1 MRIDIRMATNR
12 DSLAL
17 RQFAEHALARKLGA
31 RAERIRRV
39 RIRLSDS
46 NGPRGGVDKVCQIRL
61 DLVSGSE
68 VSASGESPGWYEA
81 VTIAVMNARTA
92 VDRRLERART
102 RKPREKAMF
111 EVVEKEAEET
121 RRVNA

>member
-1 MRIDIRMATNR
+1 MKIDIRMATNR
-12 DSLAL
+12 DSPAL
-17 RQFAEHALARKLGA
+17 RQFAEHALMRKLGA

-39 RIRLSDS
+39 RIRLSDA

-61 DLVSGSE
+61 DLAAGGE
-68 VSASGESPGWYEA
+68 VGASGESLGWYEA

-102 RKPREKAMF
+102 RKARC
-111 EVVEKEAEET
+111 
-121 RRVNA
+121 

>member
-1 MRIDIRMATNR
+1 MEIDIRMVTNR

-17 RQFAEHALARKLGA
+17 RQFAEHALLRKIGP
-31 RAERIRRV
+31 RAQRIRRV
-39 RIRLSDS
+39 RIRLSDA

-61 DLVSGSE
+61 DLAFGGE
-68 VSASGESPGWYEA
+68 VSVSGESPGWYEA

-102 RKPREKAMF
+102 RKPREKSMF
-111 EVVEKEAEET
+111 EVVEKETEEA

>member
-1 MRIDIRMATNR
+1 MKIDIRMFTNR

-17 RQFAEHALARKLGA
+17 RQFAEHALLRKIGP

-39 RIRLSDS
+39 RIRLSDA

-61 DLVSGSE
+61 DLALGGE
-68 VSASGESPGWYEA
+68 VSVSGESPGWYEA

-102 RKPREKAMF
+102 RKPRERSMS
-111 EVVEKEAEET
+111 EVLEKETGKT